1 VRLKLK
7 FLLPSLQILLAVVLY
22 WQSDAWN
29 QAQRRIS
36 DMPGPDPAFTLLV
49 AINFPAALVRAFV
62 LAPLPEVW
70 NRAFFIGSIGL
81 LWYWLVL
88 EYQSWRKRR
97 EAFTFTWNPL
107 RVFADLLLIAIGMLC
122 GLYALDNILQLRAFV
137 HGEIVPQLLIFPKK
151 GWGWPW
157 FIATEG
163 LYFAWF
169 VGLSALFGR
178 DLLLLFRRSK

>member
-1 VRLKLK
+1 LDQSACFGIGWFWNINPGGNEEKL
-7 FLLPSLQILLAVVLY
+7 S
-22 WQSDAWN
+22 
-29 QAQRRIS
+29 R
-36 DMPGPDPAFTLLV
+36 
-49 AINFPAALVRAFV
+49 
-62 LAPLPEVW
+62 
-70 NRAFFIGSIGL
+70 
-81 LWYWLVL
+81 
-88 EYQSWRKRR
+88 
-97 EAFTFTWNPL
+97 FTWNPL

>member
-1 VRLKLK
+1 MRLKLK

-97 EAFTFTWNPL
+97 EAFTFYMEPSAGVRRFIVDRYRNALWTL
-107 RVFADLLLIAIGMLC
+107 RVGQYPAVESV
-122 GLYALDNILQLRAFV
+122 R
-137 HGEIVPQLLIFPKK
+137 P
-151 GWGWPW
+151 
-157 FIATEG
+157 
-163 LYFAWF
+163 
-169 VGLSALFGR
+169 R
-178 DLLLLFRRSK
+178 